1 MTDLSAELQ
10 TEIRRLRMR
19 IIGLNQRRLDQIGGQ
34 SETEDR
40 FDRPAGPESSRRE
53 TITAALAEF
62 SAIASDGREVP
73 DLGDGSLADQ
83 VVVLLDHG
91 QHVAEAL
98 PEAERDQMLTRLLDA
113 AVGLRRGLA

>member
-53 TITAALAEF
+53 TITAALAEV
-62 SAIASDGREVP
+62 SAIASDGRSVRGLR
-73 DLGDGSLADQ
+73 DRRLAHQ
-83 VVVLLDHG
+83 VVRLLGHRHHG
-91 QHVAEAL
+91 GEAL
-98 PEAERDQMLTRLLDA
+98 AGAERA
-113 AVGLRRGLA
+113 P

>member
-53 TITAALAEF
+53 GITAELAEF
-62 SAIASDGREVP
+62 SSFSWVGRWVH
-73 DLGDGSLADQ
+73 DLGDLDVAGPCGPLP
-83 VVVLLDHG
+83 DHG
-91 QHVAEAL
+91 TDTAEDRAVA
-98 PEAERDQMLTRLLDA
+98 RH
-113 AVGLRRGLA
+113 

>member
-10 TEIRRLRMR
+10 TEIRRLRVR
-19 IIGLNQRRLDQIGGQ
+19 IIGLNPRQLDQIGGQ
-34 SETEDR
+34 PETEDR
-40 FDRPAGPESSRRE
+40 HDRPAGPEVSRRE

-98 PEAERDQMLTRLLDA
+98 PEAQRDQMLTRLLDA

>member
-34 SETEDR
+34 PETEDR
-40 FDRPAGPESSRRE
+40 FDLPAGPEVSRRE